1 MSPARLVRRL
11 AVVAVAVMAV
21 AVGLAPVRA
30 QMPATPPAP
39 AAQATPAAPAAPPAA
54 PAGDKQAQPAQDN
67 RADPFGQ
74 ELTLTAKTVVIL
86 KGNANWDAAFETL
99 VATFKK
105 VYAALD
111 KQGVTP
117 AGPAMTVY
125 TSTDD
130 TGFTFEAQVP
140 VSEPPKNLPKDI
152 VAGKSPEAKALKF
165 VHRGSYDSMDNTYE
179 AITNHL
185 EEKKLESQDMFIEEY
200 VTDVLKTPEDKM
212 VINVYVPLK

>member
-1 MSPARLVRRL
+1 MSPARFIRHL
-11 AVVAVAVMAV
+11 AVIAVAVAIL
-21 AVGLAPVRA
+21 GPAPLNA
-30 QMPATPPAP
+30 QTPATQPAP
-39 AAQATPAAPAAPPAA
+39 AAPTTPASPAAPPAA
-54 PAGDKQAQPAQDN
+54 QTSEKPASDKQ
-67 RADPFGQ
+67 ADPFGQ
-74 ELTLTAKTVVIL
+74 ELMLTAKTVVIL
-86 KGNANWDAAFETL
+86 KGNANWDTAFETL

-140 VSEPPKNLPKDI
+140 VNEPPKNLPKDI
-152 VAGKSPEAKALKF
+152 VAGKSPEAKTLKF

>member
-1 MSPARLVRRL
+1 MSPARLIRSL
-11 AVVAVAVMAV
+11 AVAAVAIA
-21 AVGLAPVRA
+21 AAGLGLAPVRA
-30 QMPATPPAP
+30 QTPAIPP
-39 AAQATPAAPAAPPAA
+39 AAQAS
-54 PAGDKQAQPAQDN
+54 DKP
-67 RADPFGQ
+67 ADPFGQ
-74 ELTLTAKTVVIL
+74 ELTLTARTVVIL
-86 KGNANWDAAFETL
+86 KGTANWDAAFETL

-111 KQGVTP
+111 KQGVAP

-152 VAGKSPEAKALKF
+152 VAGKSPEGKALKF